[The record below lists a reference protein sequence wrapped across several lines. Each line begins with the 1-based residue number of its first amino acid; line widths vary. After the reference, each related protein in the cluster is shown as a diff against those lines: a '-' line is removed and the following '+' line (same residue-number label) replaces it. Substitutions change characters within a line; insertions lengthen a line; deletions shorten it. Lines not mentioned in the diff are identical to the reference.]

1 MARDASGTYTRVSN
15 SFSNPTAGT
24 AISPVDADA
33 LFDDIETEMTDS
45 LSRSGKGGMSADLDM
60 NNNDINEIK
69 TAVFQGSTSGN
80 TTVQA
85 TAIAGTTTLTLPAA
99 TDTLVGKATT
109 DTLTNK
115 TFDTAG
121 AGNSLLINGVA
132 ASVNTGTGAVV
143 RANSPALVTPDL
155 GTPSA
160 ITLTN
165 ATGLPIAT
173 GVSGL
178 ATGVATFL
186 ATPSSANLQAA
197 LTDEVGTGA
206 AYFVGGALGTP
217 ASVTL
222 TNGTG
227 LPLSTGVTGNL
238 SVTNLNSGTGASAST
253 FWRGDGQWA
262 TPAGGGNVTGPA
274 SAVSAN
280 LASYDGTTGTLLQDS
295 GIATST
301 ITNMTSAWTSYT
313 PTMAA
318 GSGTFTSASATGR
331 YKQIGKTVFVQIVAT
346 ITTVGTASGFVSV
359 TLPVTPNGW
368 AVFTGKEGAVNGKAF
383 GGSTNGSATLQL
395 TNYDNTSPIVASAV
409 LIVEGV
415 YEST

>member
-15 SFSNPTAGT
+15 SFSSPTAGT
-24 AISPVDADA
+24 AISPTDAETF
-33 LFDDIETEMTDS
+33 FDEIESEITDS

-186 ATPSSANLQAA
+186 ATPSSANLRAA

-217 ASVTL
+217 ASATL
-222 TNGTG
+222 TNATG

-238 SVTNLNSGTGASAST
+238 PVSNLNSGTSASSST

-262 TPAGGGNVTGPA
+262 TPAGGGDVTGPA
-274 SAVSAN
+274 GATADS
-280 LASYDGTTGTLLQDS
+280 LASFNGATGTIIKDS
-295 GIATST
+295 GVATST
-301 ITNMTSAWTSYT
+301 ITNMTSAWSDFT
-313 PTMAA
+313 PSPSV
-318 GSGTFTSASATGR
+318 SGVSAWTVNSAR
-331 YKQIGKTVFVQIVAT
+331 YKQVGKTVFWEIDFTLTTGTWT
-346 ITTVGTASGFVSV
+346 IGGVLTWS
-359 TLPVTPNGW
+359 LPVTANSPGGACGW
-368 AVFTGKEGAVNGKAF
+368 EFVIVGDRINFYINPSSMTLMSAR
-383 GGSTNGSATLQL
+383 GGSTFTAGSRF
-395 TNYDNTSPIVASAV
+395 VAS
-409 LIVEGV
+409 GV
-415 YEST
+415 YESV